1 VTDESPA
8 EIAKRFGLPR
18 VGVRPPLGRYL
29 VEAWRRRAFAA
40 TLAGYRIQSENER
53 NRFGLAWV
61 VIKPLLNALVYGLVF
76 GLILPSD
83 TRPDNFIPYL
93 LVGVFI
99 FEFFSASLSD
109 GSKAITSN
117 ARLVQSLSFPRILLA
132 FAVVLEQIFRLIPIV
147 VVLLLLLLLF
157 GETPSWT
164 WLLLVPILMVMAV
177 FNAGVAMIAARMSV
191 HFRDIQQVIPFGTRL
206 IFYTSS
212 IFFSVDLIFAERPTL
227 LAIAHAN
234 PVYEFI
240 ALCREVLIAGP
251 PVPPQL
257 WWWAA
262 LWTVGV
268 FLFGLVFFWYAE
280 ERYGRE

>member
-8 EIAKRFGLPR
+8 AIAKRFNLPR
-18 VGVRPPLGRYL
+18 VGTRPPLGRYL
-29 VEAWRRRAFAA
+29 AEAWRRRAFAS
-40 TLAGYRIQSENER
+40 TLSKYRIQSENER
-53 NRFGLAWV
+53 NRLGLGWV

-83 TRPDNFIPYL
+83 TRPPNFIPFL
-93 LVGVFI
+93 LVGVFV

-117 ARLVQSLSFPRILLA
+117 ARLVQSLSFPRILLP
-132 FAVVLEQIFRLIPIV
+132 FAVVLEQIYRLIPIIGLLL
-147 VVLLLLLLLF
+147 VLLVVF
-157 GETPSWT
+157 GETPTWS
-164 WLLLVPILMVMAV
+164 WLLIVPILLVMAV

-191 HFRDIQQVIPFGTRL
+191 HFRDIQQVIPFATRL

-212 IFFSVDLIFAERPTL
+212 VFFSVDLIFAERPTL
-227 LAIAHAN
+227 LAVSQAN

-240 ALCREVLIAGP
+240 TLSRAVLIEGP
-251 PVPPQL
+251 PVPPYL
-257 WWWAA
+257 WWWAG
-262 LWTVGV
+262 LWTVGA